1 MEILNYIGFDK
12 IYFLDVF
19 EKELSKLK
27 KHDSKYASWLERKL
41 EILEH
46 GATAAT
52 DGKQFE
58 KLSNY
63 ELFSIRH
70 VSKRNERI
78 IYYII
83 DEDDSV
89 ILLLAFCERNKS
101 DYRNAIDTALKR
113 LKKLKEEL

>member
-1 MEILNYIGFDK
+1 MEILNYTGFDK
-12 IYFLDVF
+12 IYYLDVF
-19 EKELSKLK
+19 EKELSKLTK
-27 KHDSKYASWLERKL
+27 QDPKYANWLERKL
-41 EILEH
+41 EILER

-58 KLSNY
+58 KLSNC

-70 VSKRNERI
+70 VSKQNERI

-89 ILLLAFCERNKS
+89 ILLCAFNERNKS
-101 DYRNAIDTALKR
+101 DYRNAISKAIQR
-113 LKKLKEEL
+113 LKILEKE